1 MSRDQLTCE
10 EVVQYDDVEPRPGDA
25 SHQIR
30 LEAAQLAAGGG
41 GARLH
46 WRVDP
51 TLAPYQCDQV
61 FVFEIRAGLEEL
73 VATVRA
79 DGCDRPPADPT
90 QLETAVHW
98 PQLRADQ
105 PYRFCLVLVE
115 LAPTVAAAAL
125 RPSCSEP
132 VSLTAVQPLPEEAET
147 TASAAPPAGSS
158 PAPPEPELAAF
169 FANVTTTG
177 RVTVFLRVRHA
188 PDDCAVTVQLR
199 DAAGELLASQ
209 PMACSLPLLALSA
222 AGRPNASV
230 CVSAPHR
237 TGAPAPEPPSDVE
250 QCVRLRRPAPGAAWW
265 QTPAAAVA
273 LGCLLAV
280 LLVGTVVAVYC
291 RLHGRCRLLLGRRY
305 NKWAGRPGVGFVR
318 TASQPRSPSEENIN
332 KDQEETDS
340 QV

>member
-10 EVVQYDDVEPRPGDA
+10 EVVQYDDPDPRPGDA
-25 SHQIR
+25 SHQIQ
-30 LEAAQLAAGGG
+30 LETARLAADGG
-41 GARLH
+41 GARLR

-51 TLAPYQCDQV
+51 TLVPYQCDQV

-79 DGCDRPPADPT
+79 DGCDRAPTDPS

-98 PQLRADQ
+98 PQLRAHQ

-115 LAPTVAAAAL
+115 LSPTVAAAAL
-125 RPSCSEP
+125 QTSCSDP
-132 VSLTAVQPLPEEAET
+132 VSLEDVQTSSVPPQEAGGASEAE
-147 TASAAPPAGSS
+147 PPA
-158 PAPPEPELAAF
+158 PAPTEPELAAF
-169 FANVTTTG
+169 YANVTASG

-188 PDDCAVTVQLR
+188 PEDCAVTVRLR
-199 DAAGELLASQ
+199 DAAGALLAAQ

-237 TGAPAPEPPSDVE
+237 TGAAPSTDAA
-250 QCVRLRRPAPGAAWW
+250 QCVRLRRPALGPAWW

-280 LLVGTVVAVYC
+280 MLVGAAAAVYC

-305 NKWAGRPGVGFVR
+305 SKWAGRPGVGFVR
-318 TASQPRSPSEENIN
+318 TASQPRSPSEENIH